1 METDRKRGR
10 RKLPPEEIR
19 DTTIKFRVNEK
30 ELSYLNELK
39 NKAGIEMG
47 HLIRQE
53 LLKSKPRNQTL
64 PTINNEALLELKRI
78 GNNLNQIAKCLNSTN
93 DIKTLDQWKLS
104 VKAISRIL
112 AGLEVKVN
120 EEQNKK
126 G

>member
-10 RKLPPEEIR
+10 RKLPHDEIR
-19 DTTIKFRVNEK
+19 DMTIKFRVNPK
-30 ELSYLNELK
+30 ELAYLNELK

-64 PTINNEALLELKRI
+64 PTINNEALLELKRV
-78 GNNLNQIAKCLNSTN
+78 GNNLNQIAKALNSDN
-93 DIKTLDQWKLS
+93 DIQTLDKWRLT
-104 VKAISRIL
+104 VKAISRVL
-112 AGLEVKVN
+112 SGLEGKIN

>member
-10 RKLPPEEIR
+10 KKLSADEIR
-19 DTTIKFRVNEK
+19 DTTIKFRVNLK
-30 ELSYLNELK
+30 ETLYLNELK

-64 PTINNEALLELKRI
+64 PTINNEALLELKKI
-78 GNNLNQIAKCLNSTN
+78 GNNLNQIAKYLNSSN
-93 DIKTLDQWKLS
+93 DTQTLEQWKLT
-104 VKAISRIL
+104 VKKIGRVLS
-112 AGLEVKVN
+112 GLEEKLN

-126 G
+126 R